1 MAYDTV
7 LHVWPSATNCLTW
20 SQDCEL
26 AVAADEHVE
35 LLVRI
40 ANPKETITTLTY
52 MLDTEIKS
60 F

>member
-7 LHVWPSATNCLTW
+7 LHVWPSVTNCLAW

-35 LLVRI
+35 LLVSFG
-40 ANPKETITTLTY
+40 NPEENNTHADTY
-52 MLDTEIKS
+52 DRYRN
-60 F
+60 